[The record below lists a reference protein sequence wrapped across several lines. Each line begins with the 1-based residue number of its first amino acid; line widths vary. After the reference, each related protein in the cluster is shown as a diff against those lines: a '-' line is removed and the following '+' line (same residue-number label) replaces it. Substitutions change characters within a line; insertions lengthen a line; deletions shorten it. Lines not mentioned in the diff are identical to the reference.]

1 MEERHVSW
9 TNLSQGWK
17 DVGALK
23 CCVASLKVLFET

>member
-9 TNLSQGWK
+9 TDLSQGWN

-23 CCVASLKVLFET
+23 CVIAVLKVLL